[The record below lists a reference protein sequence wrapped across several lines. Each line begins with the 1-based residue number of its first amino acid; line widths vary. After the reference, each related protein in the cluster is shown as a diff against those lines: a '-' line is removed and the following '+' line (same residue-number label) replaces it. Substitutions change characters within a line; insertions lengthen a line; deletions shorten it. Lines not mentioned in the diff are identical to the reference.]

1 MTPIEFLTEVVQPN
15 VAELEEN
22 HGSLRHAFNAVAA
35 VDALASRIYWWC
47 ETHNHPEVA
56 DINGDSF
63 YRESLA
69 KKNASF
75 RLLRDSAKAQKHDRL
90 EWGNPLVTDSGQI
103 VSRGI
108 GIGECVIG
116 ETAIGEEPRGVVGP
130 TSGSMRHVN
139 FMAREALT
147 FLEAEMK
154 RVGIL

>member
-108 GIGECVIG
+108 WY
-116 ETAIGEEPRGVVGP
+116 R
-130 TSGSMRHVN
+130 
-139 FMAREALT
+139 
-147 FLEAEMK
+147 
-154 RVGIL
+154 